1 MHIDPKILALTVVV
15 VLLLIGVVA
24 VILQRRKAALR
35 RRFGPEYDRTVRQR
49 GSEREAQAL
58 LQEREQ
64 RVEKFH
70 IRQLDAIQRQQYA
83 DRWRTVQSRF
93 VDDPKGAVI
102 EADDAVISLMG
113 ARGYPMADFEQR
125 AADLSVDHPHVVENY
140 RAAHVIAV
148 RHRQGQATTED
159 LRQAMIYYRSLFE
172 DLLDGRRPGAVGK
185 PGAIRR
191 EVA

>member
-1 MHIDPKILALTVVV
+1 MHVDPKILGLVVV
-15 VLLLIGVVA
+15 VILALVA
-24 VILQRRKAALR
+24 VVGVMMQRRRAALR
-35 RRFGPEYDRTVRQR
+35 QRFGPEYERTVRAR

-58 LQEREQ
+58 LQEREK

-70 IRQLDAIQRQQYA
+70 IRNLDTAQRQQYA

-93 VDDPKGAVI
+93 VDDPRGAVI
-102 EADDAVISLMG
+102 DADDAVVSLMG

-140 RAAHVIAV
+140 RAAHEIAV
-148 RHRQGQATTED
+148 RHRQGRATTED

-172 DLLDGRRPGAVGK
+172 DLLDGRRPGA
-185 PGAIRR
+185 IR